1 MRNIKCKNTSPAFT
15 SVQPNHF
22 LGINTTYVISLTNVC
37 LKTNVRCI
45 NPNKFYIFHGLMG
58 SETYA
63 WNLYLLIFSKKH
75 TQEKTTTTTTAKQEQ
90 NAEKMK
96 YLTHVSVPWRL
107 VDNAA
112 TFFFWNLPLIL
123 LITYP
128 SFLWVCFKVFP
139 LTSDKYSH

>member
-22 LGINTTYVISLTNVC
+22 LGINTTYVFSLTNVY

-45 NPNKFYIFHGLMG
+45 NPNKFYTFHGLRG

-75 TQEKTTTTTTAKQEQ
+75 TQEETTTTKQEQ

-96 YLTHVSVPWRL
+96 YLTHVFPDVWL
-107 VDNAA
+107 IMLQH
-112 TFFFWNLPLIL
+112 FFFLEPPSNFVKNLPLVSL
-123 LITYP
+123 GL
-128 SFLWVCFKVFP
+128 F
-139 LTSDKYSH
+139 

>member
-45 NPNKFYIFHGLMG
+45 NPNKFYTFHGLMG

-75 TQEKTTTTTTAKQEQ
+75 TQEETTTTKQEQ

-139 LTSDKYSH
+139 LTSDRYSH

>member
-22 LGINTTYVISLTNVC
+22 LGINTTYVFSLTNVY
-37 LKTNVRCI
+37 LR
-45 NPNKFYIFHGLMG
+45 

-75 TQEKTTTTTTAKQEQ
+75 TQEETTTTKQEQ

-96 YLTHVSVPWRL
+96 YLAL
-107 VDNAA
+107 VFLDVWLIMLQY
-112 TFFFWNLPLIL
+112 FFLEPPSNFVNNLPLVSL
-123 LITYP
+123 GL
-128 SFLWVCFKVFP
+128 F
-139 LTSDKYSH
+139 

>member
-1 MRNIKCKNTSPAFT
+1 MRNMKCKNTSPAFT

-75 TQEKTTTTTTAKQEQ
+75 TQEKTTTTTAKQEQ

-96 YLTHVSVPWRL
+96 YLAHVFPDVWL
-107 VDNAA
+107 IMLQH
-112 TFFFWNLPLIL
+112 FFFWNLPLIL

>member
-1 MRNIKCKNTSPAFT
+1 
-15 SVQPNHF
+15 
-22 LGINTTYVISLTNVC
+22 
-37 LKTNVRCI
+37 
-45 NPNKFYIFHGLMG
+45 MG

-75 TQEKTTTTTTAKQEQ
+75 TQEKTTTTTTTAKQEQ

-112 TFFFWNLPLIL
+112 TFFFLEPPSNFVKNLPLVSL
-123 LITYP
+123 GL
-128 SFLWVCFKVFP
+128 F
-139 LTSDKYSH
+139 

>member
-1 MRNIKCKNTSPAFT
+1 
-15 SVQPNHF
+15 
-22 LGINTTYVISLTNVC
+22 
-37 LKTNVRCI
+37 
-45 NPNKFYIFHGLMG
+45 MG

-123 LITYP
+123 LRTYP

>member
-1 MRNIKCKNTSPAFT
+1 
-15 SVQPNHF
+15 
-22 LGINTTYVISLTNVC
+22 
-37 LKTNVRCI
+37 
-45 NPNKFYIFHGLMG
+45 MG

-75 TQEKTTTTTTAKQEQ
+75 TQEETTTTKQEQ

-112 TFFFWNLPLIL
+112 TFFFLEPPSNFVNNLPLVSL
-123 LITYP
+123 GL
-128 SFLWVCFKVFP
+128 F
-139 LTSDKYSH
+139 

>member
-123 LITYP
+123 LRTYP

-139 LTSDKYSH
+139 LTSDRYSH

>member
-15 SVQPNHF
+15 SVKPNHF

-45 NPNKFYIFHGLMG
+45 DPNKFYTFHGLMG

-75 TQEKTTTTTTAKQEQ
+75 TQEKTTTTTAKQEQ

-96 YLTHVSVPWRL
+96 YLAL
-107 VDNAA
+107 VFLDVWLIMLQH
-112 TFFFWNLPLIL
+112 FFFWNLPLIL
-123 LITYP
+123 LRTYP